1 MTPAEVATAHQGQLR
16 ATAMATVAAVLARW
30 NMIDPDDIVGSW
42 RELLPS
48 VAALLTAGQ
57 LAAAERGAAYIP
69 AVAAAQDV
77 DAGDARPKT
86 AALAGIASD
95 GRPLDTLVSV
105 PVARTLARIGEGQLA
120 TRALA
125 QSHRTLG
132 MLVATQVLDAGRTA
146 ASIGM
151 VATPSLG
158 GYRRQLTTPSC
169 ARCVILAGKWFRW
182 NDGFQRHPR
191 CDCVHVPSTGTMAER
206 INVIDTPRNRGIGG
220 DPGFD
225 PRAYFDSLDAADQDR
240 IFTKAGAEA
249 IRDGAD
255 MNQVIN
261 ARRGM
266 RTTAAYGKQI
276 KTTVTGT
283 TKRASAA
290 RRMARELDAQFAK
303 QGGRYTRINVPRLM
317 PEQIYADATS
327 REDAV
332 RLLRRFGY
340 L

>member
-1 MTPAEVATAHQGQLR
+1 MTPAEAAAAYQAQLR
-16 ATAMATVAAVLARW
+16 ASAMATVAAVLARW
-30 NMIDPDDIVGSW
+30 RMIDPDDIVGSW

-69 AVAAAQDV
+69 SVATAQNVDPEDV
-77 DAGDARPKT
+77 RVKT
-86 AALAGIASD
+86 ATLAGIASD

-105 PVARTLARIGEGQLA
+105 PAAQTLTSIGRGQLA
-120 TRALA
+120 VQALA
-125 QSHRTLG
+125 QGRRSLG
-132 MLVATQVLDAGRTA
+132 MLAATQVLDAGRTA
-146 ASIGM
+146 ASVGM
-151 VATPSLG
+151 VATPALT
-158 GYRRQLTTPSC
+158 GYRRQLRGPTNC

-182 NDGFQRHPR
+182 NAGFRRHPR
-191 CDCVHVPSTGTMAER
+191 CDCVHVPSAGPKAAYSGTE
-206 INVIDTPRNRGIGG
+206 
-220 DPGFD
+220 GFD
-225 PRAYFDSLDAADQDR
+225 PQSYFDSLDAADQDR

-290 RRMARELDAQFAK
+290 RRMARELDAQFTK
-303 QGGRYTRINVPRLM
+303 QGGRYTRVNAPRLM